1 MEEGS
6 PPTRVFAVYG
16 STTPKMNLSILI
28 SLTIR
33 TWWTTLGYKSPNLG
47 MMWRM
52 VGHVTLGVLSSHAKL
67 RTSIRGM

>member
-1 MEEGS
+1 MIMEEGS

-33 TWWTTLGYKSPNLG
+33 T
-47 MMWRM
+47 
-52 VGHVTLGVLSSHAKL
+52 
-67 RTSIRGM
+67 